1 VRIKRSKKQSWQN
14 VHPYVKNWIINS
26 LLHPM
31 ATGYY
36 RSSTIK
42 SAKEYEERKNATRIA
57 INLLMDK
64 TGYELEIKGET
75 NG

>member
-1 VRIKRSKKQSWQN
+1 
-14 VHPYVKNWIINS
+14 
-26 LLHPM
+26 M